1 MFVIPPQAHPELQL
15 SLIQSD
21 FSQWLLTQ
29 WLNWRNYKIFY
40 LLALLPRSNTYLILA
55 LLKSTIN
62 HGTVVMGWHVL
73 YKYPVFLQRNAC
85 SSYTIH
91 TCPCTKL
98 CSNWLRAG
106 KDIVWTV
113 IGYWIKL
120 ISVQEKIFSCTDIA
134 DLEYFLLQKWIKIL
148 WRRMTHQ
155 NSNIYNAVAERPP
168 ENNGFYWLTPNAP
181 LKILGKNRC
190 RRTDN
195 SEILKTNIL
204 LIF

>member
-1 MFVIPPQAHPELQL
+1 MGQSWQGVN
-15 SLIQSD
+15 SL
-21 FSQWLLTQ
+21 
-29 WLNWRNYKIFY
+29 
-40 LLALLPRSNTYLILA
+40 
-55 LLKSTIN
+55 
-62 HGTVVMGWHVL
+62 VMGRHVL

-120 ISVQEKIFSCTDIA
+120 ISVQEKIFCCTDIA
-134 DLEYFLLQKWIKIL
+134 DLKFEIRKLQKWIKIL
-148 WRRMTHQ
+148 WCRMTHQ
-155 NSNIYNAVAERPP
+155 NSNIHNAVAERTP
-168 ENNGFYWLTPNAP
+168 ENNGFYWLTPNGP

-190 RRTDN
+190 CRTYN

-204 LIF
+204 SIS

>member
-1 MFVIPPQAHPELQL
+1 MGQSWQGVN
-15 SLIQSD
+15 SL
-21 FSQWLLTQ
+21 
-29 WLNWRNYKIFY
+29 
-40 LLALLPRSNTYLILA
+40 
-55 LLKSTIN
+55 
-62 HGTVVMGWHVL
+62 VMGMHVL

-85 SSYTIH
+85 SSYTTIH

-134 DLEYFLLQKWIKIL
+134 DLEYFLLQKLIKIL

>member
-1 MFVIPPQAHPELQL
+1 MGQSWQGVN
-15 SLIQSD
+15 SL
-21 FSQWLLTQ
+21 
-29 WLNWRNYKIFY
+29 
-40 LLALLPRSNTYLILA
+40 
-55 LLKSTIN
+55 
-62 HGTVVMGWHVL
+62 VMGMHVL

-134 DLEYFLLQKWIKIL
+134 DLEYFLLQKLIKIL

>member
-1 MFVIPPQAHPELQL
+1 M
-15 SLIQSD
+15 
-21 FSQWLLTQ
+21 
-29 WLNWRNYKIFY
+29 
-40 LLALLPRSNTYLILA
+40 
-55 LLKSTIN
+55 
-62 HGTVVMGWHVL
+62 
-73 YKYPVFLQRNAC
+73 
-85 SSYTIH
+85 
-91 TCPCTKL
+91 
-98 CSNWLRAG
+98 
-106 KDIVWTV
+106 
-113 IGYWIKL
+113 
-120 ISVQEKIFSCTDIA
+120 QEKIFSCTDIA

>member
-40 LLALLPRSNTYLILA
+40 LLALL
-55 LLKSTIN
+55 LKSTIN
-62 HGTVVMGWHVL
+62 HGTVMGRHVL

>member
-1 MFVIPPQAHPELQL
+1 MLQILWLTERLIPIHVHVYDSPTSPPRTSTVTHSVRFQSVTTHSVTELKKLQ
-15 SLIQSD
+15 D
-21 FSQWLLTQ
+21 
-29 WLNWRNYKIFY
+29 Y
-40 LLALLPRSNTYLILA
+40 LLA
-55 LLKSTIN
+55 STFTQTHHKQWDC
-62 HGTVVMGWHVL
+62 HGKDSLVMGMHAL

-134 DLEYFLLQKWIKIL
+134 DLEYFLP
-148 WRRMTHQ
+148 R
-155 NSNIYNAVAERPP
+155 
-168 ENNGFYWLTPNAP
+168 GFTAPSTPQR
-181 LKILGKNRC
+181 LDEKKHILG
-190 RRTDN
+190 
-195 SEILKTNIL
+195 
-204 LIF
+204 